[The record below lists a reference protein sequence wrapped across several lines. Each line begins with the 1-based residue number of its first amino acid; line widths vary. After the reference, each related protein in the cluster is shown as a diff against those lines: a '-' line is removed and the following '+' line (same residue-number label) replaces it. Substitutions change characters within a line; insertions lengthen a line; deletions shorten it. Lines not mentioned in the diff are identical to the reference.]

1 MDSLKQIRGRMAGFL
16 RAENGSI
23 TVETVIWLPLFL
35 ALMSAIVDISMVF
48 HRESTMLRVIQDANR
63 AYSVGRI
70 ASSDAVERSV
80 LAAVTP
86 YAENASVSTT
96 MIDGVISTRLQVPT
110 SDLMPI
116 YTLPAFSD
124 RWVVVETQQFA
135 EF

>member
-16 RAENGSI
+16 RAETGSI

-80 LAAVTP
+80 LAAVTS

-96 MIDGVISTRLQVPT
+96 MVDGVISTRLQVPT

-116 YTLPAFSD
+116 YALPAFSN